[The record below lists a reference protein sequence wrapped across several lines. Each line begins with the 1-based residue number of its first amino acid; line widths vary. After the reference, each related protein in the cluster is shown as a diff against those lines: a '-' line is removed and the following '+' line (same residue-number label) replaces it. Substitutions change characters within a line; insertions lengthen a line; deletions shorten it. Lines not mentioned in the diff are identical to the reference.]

1 MLSFP
6 DRPLVRMAVVAQPA
20 RGRTQTVLAS
30 GLDSRRARS
39 GKTRRDSGR
48 SENLFALPCDAGLCC
63 PIHVSMKRTHHCAQL
78 SQTDLGATV
87 SLLGWVDTIRDQGGI
102 IFVDLRDR
110 KGVTQI
116 KLEPHDNVQLA
127 DQLKHLKTESV
138 IGITGEVVGRPAG
151 TENKSLPT
159 GHIEVVASSLE
170 IYNIS
175 ETPPFPLDDIGGD
188 KVNEDLRLT
197 YRYLDLRR
205 PKMRKNLQVRHKAA
219 KSIRDYFDSQEFIE
233 VETPA
238 LFKSTPEGAREYLV
252 PSRIHA
258 GQFYALS
265 QSPQQFKQILM
276 VAGVEKYFQIA
287 RCFRDEDLRSDRQM
301 EFTQVDVEA
310 SFVTREDIYAL
321 FEGMLKKLWK
331 DILGADIPTPFRRM
345 PFHEAMNR
353 FGVDKPDVRFGLELV
368 DFSETFRNSAFK
380 VFQSTVAGGG
390 VIKAVNAKGLADL
403 TQGEL
408 KSLEE
413 IAKSLGAKGL
423 AFIKVEGGEWKSPIV
438 KFFSEAEKAAL
449 SEQLGITEGDM
460 VFFAAA
466 PWEKACA
473 ILGRLRLEAAQLLVK
488 RGKLTIRHDDWQFLW
503 VIDFPLMSH
512 DEAENRYVATHHPF
526 TAPVPEDAALL
537 DSNPKA
543 VRGQHYDVVLN
554 GMELGGG
561 SIRIHQPALQ
571 KKVFEDVLKIPAD
584 VVESRF
590 GYMLKAFTYGAPPHG
605 GIAFGLDRMCALL
618 CGTTSIRDVI
628 AFPKTQ
634 KGQCLMTQSP
644 TPVTERQLKEL
655 HLNVVM
661 PE

>member
-1 MLSFP
+1 MP
-6 DRPLVRMAVVAQPA
+6 
-20 RGRTQTVLAS
+20 
-30 GLDSRRARS
+30 
-39 GKTRRDSGR
+39 
-48 SENLFALPCDAGLCC
+48 
-63 PIHVSMKRTHHCAQL
+63 MKRTHHCAQL
-78 SQTDLGATV
+78 TPADLGASVTL
-87 SLLGWVDTIRDQGGI
+87 SGWVDSVRDHGGI
-102 IFVDLRDR
+102 VFIDLRDR
-110 KGVTQI
+110 KGITQV
-116 KLEPHDNVQLA
+116 KFDPQDNAELGVQA
-127 DQLKHLKTESV
+127 GHLKPESV
-138 IGITGEVVGRPAG
+138 ISIAGKVVPRPEG
-151 TENKSLPT
+151 TVNSTLPT
-159 GHIEVVASSLE
+159 GGIEIAANALE
-170 IYNIS
+170 VLNVS
-175 ETPPFPLDDIGGD
+175 DTPPFPLDDIGGD

-205 PKMRKNLQVRHKAA
+205 PKMRKNLQVRHRAA

-310 SFVTREDIYAL
+310 SFIDREGIYSL
-321 FEGMLKKLWK
+321 FEGMLKKVWK
-331 DILGADIPTPFRRM
+331 DVLGHDLPTPFPRM
-345 PFHEAMNR
+345 PYNDAMNR
-353 FGVDKPDVRFGLELV
+353 YGVDKPDVRFGMELV
-368 DFSETFRNSAFK
+368 DFTDLFKTSAFK
-380 VFQSTVAGGG
+380 VFASTATGGG
-390 VIKAVNAKGLADL
+390 AIKAINAKGLADL
-403 TQGEL
+403 TQGEI
-408 KSLEE
+408 KALEE

-449 SEQLGITEGDM
+449 TAQLGLAEGDM
-460 VFFAAA
+460 LFFAAA

-473 ILGRLRLEAAQLLVK
+473 ILGRIRLEAAALLQK
-488 RGKLTIRHDDWQFLW
+488 RGKLTIRADDWQFLW
-503 VIDFPLMSH
+503 VVDFPLMSY

-526 TAPVPEDAALL
+526 TAPVAEDAAHL
-537 DSNPKA
+537 DTDPKK

-605 GIAFGLDRMCALL
+605 GIAFGLDRMVALL

-634 KGQCLMTQSP
+634 KGQDLMAQSP
-644 TPVTERQLKEL
+644 TPVTAKQLKEL
-655 HLNVVM
+655 HIATVM

>member
-1 MLSFP
+1 M
-6 DRPLVRMAVVAQPA
+6 
-20 RGRTQTVLAS
+20 
-30 GLDSRRARS
+30 
-39 GKTRRDSGR
+39 
-48 SENLFALPCDAGLCC
+48 
-63 PIHVSMKRTHHCAQL
+63 HRTHHCAQL
-78 SQTDLGATV
+78 TNSNLGETV

-116 KLEPHDNVQLA
+116 QLEPHDNAALGE
-127 DQLKHLKTESV
+127 QLKQLKPESV
-138 IGITGEVVGRPAG
+138 IGITGKVVRRPAG
-151 TENKSLPT
+151 TENAALPT
-159 GHIEVVASSLE
+159 GEVEVVATAME
-170 IYNIS
+170 IFNLS
-175 ETPPFPLDDIGGD
+175 DTPPFPLDDAGGD

-205 PKMRKNLQVRHKAA
+205 PKMRKNLQVRHRTA

-287 RCFRDEDLRSDRQM
+287 RCFRDEDLRADRQM

-310 SFVTREDIYAL
+310 SFIDREGIYAL
-321 FEGMLKKLWK
+321 FEGMLKKVWQ
-331 DILGADIPTPFRRM
+331 DVLGVELPTPFRRL
-345 PFHEAMNR
+345 PYHEAMNR
-353 FGVDKPDVRFGLELV
+353 YGVDKPDVRFELELV
-368 DFSETFRNSAFK
+368 DFTETFKTSGFK
-380 VFQSTVAGGG
+380 VFASTATGGG
-390 VIKAVNAKGLADL
+390 AIKALNAKGLADL
-403 TQGEL
+403 TQGEI
-408 KSLEE
+408 KNLEE

-423 AFIKVEGGEWKSPIV
+423 AYIRVEGGEWKSPIV
-438 KFFSEAEKAAL
+438 KFFSDAEKAELTAR
-449 SEQLGITEGDM
+449 LGIAEGDA

-473 ILGRLRLEAAQLLVK
+473 ILGRIRLEAAALLQK
-488 RGKLTIRHDDWQFLW
+488 RGKLSIRPDDWKFLW
-503 VIDFPLMSH
+503 VIDFPLMSY

-526 TAPVPEDAALL
+526 TAPVPEDTALL
-537 DSNPKA
+537 DSDPKK

-605 GIAFGLDRMCALL
+605 GIAFGLDRMVALL

-634 KGQCLMTQSP
+634 KGQDLMAQSP
-644 TPVTERQLKEL
+644 TPVTPRQLKEL
-655 HLNVVM
+655 HIQTVM

>member
-1 MLSFP
+1 
-6 DRPLVRMAVVAQPA
+6 
-20 RGRTQTVLAS
+20 
-30 GLDSRRARS
+30 
-39 GKTRRDSGR
+39 
-48 SENLFALPCDAGLCC
+48 
-63 PIHVSMKRTHHCAQL
+63 MKRTHHCAQL
-78 SQTDLGATV
+78 TPADLGASVTL
-87 SLLGWVDTIRDQGGI
+87 SGWVDSIRDHGGI
-102 IFVDLRDR
+102 VFIDLRDR
-110 KGVTQI
+110 KGITQI
-116 KLEPHDNVQLA
+116 KFDPQDNAELGVQA
-127 DQLKHLKTESV
+127 GHLKPESV
-138 IGITGEVVGRPAG
+138 ISIAGKVVARPEG
-151 TENKSLPT
+151 TVNVTLPT
-159 GHIEVVASSLE
+159 GGIEIAANALE
-170 IYNIS
+170 VLNVS
-175 ETPPFPLDDIGGD
+175 DTPPFPLDDIGGD

-205 PKMRKNLQVRHKAA
+205 PKMRKNLQVRHRAA
-219 KSIRDYFDSQEFIE
+219 KSIRDYFDLQEFIE

-310 SFVTREDIYAL
+310 SFIDREGIYSL
-321 FEGMLKKLWK
+321 FEGMLKKVWK
-331 DILGADIPTPFRRM
+331 DVLNHDLPTTFPRM
-345 PFHEAMNR
+345 PYIDAMNR
-353 FGVDKPDVRFGLELV
+353 YGVDKPDVRFGLELV
-368 DFSETFRNSAFK
+368 DFTELFKTSAFK
-380 VFQSTVAGGG
+380 VFASTATGGG
-390 VIKAVNAKGLADL
+390 AIKAINAKGLADL
-403 TQGEL
+403 TQGEI
-408 KSLEE
+408 KALEE

-438 KFFSEAEKAAL
+438 KFFSDPEKAAL
-449 SEQLGITEGDM
+449 TAQLDLSEGDM
-460 VFFAAA
+460 LFFAAA

-473 ILGRLRLEAAQLLVK
+473 ILGRIRLEAATLLQK
-488 RGKLTIRHDDWQFLW
+488 RGKLTIRADDWQFLW
-503 VIDFPLMSH
+503 VVDFPLMSY

-526 TAPVPEDAALL
+526 TAPVAEDAAYL
-537 DSNPKA
+537 DTDPKK

-584 VVESRF
+584 LVESRF

-605 GIAFGLDRMCALL
+605 GIAFGLDRMVALL

-634 KGQCLMTQSP
+634 KGQDLMAQSP
-644 TPVTERQLKEL
+644 TPVTAKQLKEL
-655 HLNVVM
+655 HIAIVM

>member
-1 MLSFP
+1 M
-6 DRPLVRMAVVAQPA
+6 
-20 RGRTQTVLAS
+20 
-30 GLDSRRARS
+30 ARS
-39 GKTRRDSGR
+39 
-48 SENLFALPCDAGLCC
+48 
-63 PIHVSMKRTHHCAQL
+63 HHCAEL
-78 SQTDLGATV
+78 NSKHIGSSV
-87 SLLGWVDTIRDQGGI
+87 SLSGWVDTVRDLGGI
-102 IFVDLRDR
+102 LFVDLRDR
-110 KGVTQI
+110 RGITQV
-116 KLEPHDNVQLA
+116 KFDPNLDKAVAEKA
-127 DQLKHLKTESV
+127 SHLKQESV
-138 IGITGEVVGRPAG
+138 ISIQGKVTKRPEG
-151 TENKSLPT
+151 TENANLPT
-159 GHIEVVASSLE
+159 GQIEIEASQLD
-170 IYNIS
+170 ILNIS
-175 ETPPFPLDDIGGD
+175 DTPPFPLDDAGGD

-205 PKMRKNLQVRHKAA
+205 PKMRRNIFVRHKAT

-252 PSRIHA
+252 PSRIHP
-258 GQFYALS
+258 GSFYALS

-287 RCFRDEDLRSDRQM
+287 RCFRDEDLRADRQM

-310 SFVTREDIYAL
+310 SFVEREDIYKL

-331 DILGADIPTPFRRM
+331 DVLNQDIQTPFLRL
-345 PFHEAMNR
+345 PYIDAMNR
-353 FGVDKPDVRFGLELV
+353 FGVDKPDMRFGLELV
-368 DFSETFRNSAFK
+368 DLTETFKASSFK
-380 VFQSTVAGGG
+380 VFQGVATTLGGS
-390 VIKAVNAKGLADL
+390 IKAFNAKGLADL

-408 KSLEE
+408 KALED

-438 KFFSEAEKAAL
+438 KFFSQEEKDAITKQLAL
-449 SEQLGITEGDM
+449 QEGDM

-466 PWEKACA
+466 NWEKACA
-473 ILGRLRLEAAQLLVK
+473 ILGRIRLEAAALLQK
-488 RGKLTIRHDDWQFLW
+488 RGKLTVRHDDWKFLW
-503 VIDFPLMSH
+503 VVDFPLMSF
-512 DEAENRYVATHHPF
+512 DEEAKRFVATHHPF
-526 TAPVPEDAALL
+526 TSPVPEDIKLL
-537 DSNPKA
+537 DSDPQH

-561 SIRIHQPALQ
+561 SIRIHNPELQ
-571 KKVFEDVLKIPAD
+571 KKVFEDVLKIPQD

-634 KGQCLMTQSP
+634 KGQDLMAGSP
-644 TPVTERQLKEL
+644 TPVTEKQLKDL
-655 HLNVVM
+655 HITTVI
-661 PE
+661 PT